1 MSENMA
7 SVYFLR
13 NYYREVLEKHGMTI
27 EVYVGE
33 LAEGMKI
40 PAEHMPGIAIYNR
53 KKFTIV
59 VKMDWRFSYVAEKL
73 VYREICGSVEHAE
86 CIGRLGDEIANG
98 ELMSSGAASGEV
110 MSSGAA
116 SGEVI
121 NGETTSTELA
131 ITGTTGSEANICE
144 KADVKKHK
152 TIKKMTELGDGLHDY
167 AKKLKN
173 RLFESDELWGEDC
186 RISDKCDEILS
197 LIQDR
202 RGHIRIEELENI
214 TKYSRRHIYRLVKE
228 ETGIGP
234 KEYCRIVRIRTVLA
248 DMVKNPKLSI
258 TDYMEGRGFS
268 DQAHFQREFKFYT
281 GMTPR
286 YFLKNCL

>member
-1 MSENMA
+1 MGDKIEMRKNIEMSENMA

-13 NYYREVLEKHGMTI
+13 NYYMEVLEKQGMTI

-40 PAEHMPGIAIYNR
+40 PAEHMPGIVIYNR

-86 CIGRLGDEIANG
+86 CIAKVGNEIT
-98 ELMSSGAASGEV
+98 SGEV

-116 SGEVI
+116 SDGQPNCI
-121 NGETTSTELA
+121 
-131 ITGTTGSEANICE
+131 
-144 KADVKKHK
+144 
-152 TIKKMTELGDGLHDY
+152 GDGLREC
-167 AKKLKN
+167 AQKLKA
-173 RLFESDELWGEDC
+173 RLLESNELWGEDC
-186 RISDKCDEILS
+186 RISDKCAEILS

-202 RGHIRIEELENI
+202 RGHIRIEELENV

-248 DMVKNPKLSI
+248 DMVKNPRLSI

>member
-1 MSENMA
+1 VGDKIEMRKNIEMSENMA

-13 NYYREVLEKHGMTI
+13 NYYREVLEKQGMTI

-33 LAEGMKI
+33 VAEGMKI
-40 PAEHMPGIAIYNR
+40 PAEHMPGIVIYNR

-59 VKMDWRFSYVAEKL
+59 VKMDWRFSHVAEKL
-73 VYREICGSVEHAE
+73 VSQEISRIVGHAE
-86 CIGRLGDEIANG
+86 CIGRSGDEII
-98 ELMSSGAASGEV
+98 SGEV

-116 SGEVI
+116 S
-121 NGETTSTELA
+121 
-131 ITGTTGSEANICE
+131 
-144 KADVKKHK
+144 
-152 TIKKMTELGDGLHDY
+152 DGLREC
-167 AKKLKN
+167 AQKLKN

-186 RISDKCDEILS
+186 RISDKCAEILS

-234 KEYCRIVRIRTVLA
+234 KEYCRFVRIRTVLA